1 MRPIAHAP
9 ALLALPC
16 TLVLVGCAATI
27 PSISSGTTAA
37 SFGAASD
44 VPKRIMINSQRI
56 QVYDPVG
63 RVLRAELPALG
74 LAVVEH
80 DADAVLAVK
89 ITYSDFSPVHL
100 DLTLSS
106 AKTGHTLWS
115 ANISRKWDVYASVVS
130 ASESNAKKA
139 VELLRQDIAITRH
152 RK

>member
-1 MRPIAHAP
+1 
-9 ALLALPC
+9 
-16 TLVLVGCAATI
+16 
-27 PSISSGTTAA
+27 
-37 SFGAASD
+37 
-44 VPKRIMINSQRI
+44 MINSQRI
-56 QVYDPVG
+56 QVDDPIG

-106 AKTGHTLWS
+106 AKNGHTLWS
-115 ANISRKWDVYASVVS
+115 ADIFRKWDVYASVVS
-130 ASESNAKKA
+130 ASESTAKKA
-139 VELLRQDIAITRH
+139 VELLRQDIAIARH